1 MGMNR
6 DDFLILFR
14 RAKTQDTLDLML
26 DAQLNKGRSVAEC
39 AYAILA
45 HEKRELEIERGL
57 FCRKLR

>member
-26 DAQLNKGRSVAEC
+26 DAQLNKGGV
-39 AYAILA
+39 
-45 HEKRELEIERGL
+45 
-57 FCRKLR
+57 